1 MTLHFIRLFDGTC
14 RFCQKTGIVGE
25 FRSDMDA
32 NGSCRIVYCCEECYR
47 KRSGSSAPFSSPAP
61 TSPQPAAVYAPAP
74 MPPQYAPMPPQP
86 AAVYAP
92 APTSPQYAPMPPQ
105 PVVYVPI
112 PASEYYEEGNGHKK
126 LIITIISLLVIAA
139 LAVTLFFTVFS
150 SNAIAKRKVNAFFS
164 AMNSRSESQ
173 LVDLQ
178 FPPAVQDDLNRE
190 SLICGFREEF
200 KGFDAEFGSDWKIKN
215 IKIESIRDVDPEDAG
230 IDVDHVEDT
239 YNIKITKVKKVKVSA
254 DCMGSEDGDH
264 GDLTLFVYKADGK
277 WYVHYDW

>member
-47 KRSGSSAPFSSPAP
+47 KRSGSSAPFSAPAP
-61 TSPQPAAVYAPAP
+61 TSPQPAAVYAPAQ
-74 MPPQYAPMPPQP
+74 MPPQYAQMP
-86 AAVYAP
+86 
-92 APTSPQYAPMPPQ
+92 SQ

-126 LIITIISLLVIAA
+126 LIITIVSLLVIAA

-164 AMNSRSESQ
+164 AMNSRSESR

-190 SLICGFREEF
+190 SLICEFREAF
-200 KGFDAEFGSDWKIKN
+200 KSFDEEFGSDWKIKN
-215 IKIESIRDVDPEDAG
+215 IKIERIRDVDPEDAG

-239 YNIKITKVKKVKVSA
+239 YDIKITKVKKVKVSA
-254 DCMGSEDGDH
+254 DCMGSKDGDH
-264 GDLTLFVYKADGK
+264 GDLTLFVFKADGK

>member
-61 TSPQPAAVYAPAP
+61 MPPQYAP

-86 AAVYAP
+86 AMYAP
-92 APTSPQYAPMPPQ
+92 AAVAAGYGNN
-105 PVVYVPI
+105 Y
-112 PASEYYEEGNGHKK
+112 YDDDDYEEPSHKK

-178 FPPAVQDDLNRE
+178 FPPAVQDDLEE
-190 SLICGFREEF
+190 SLIYEIRGTYEYL
-200 KGFDAEFGSDWKIKN
+200 DAEFGSDWKIKN

-239 YNIKITKVKKVKVSA
+239 YDIKITEVKKVKVSV
-254 DCMGSEDGDH
+254 DCMGSKDLDH
-264 GDLTLFVYKADGK
+264 GDFTFVVYKADGK
-277 WYVHYDW
+277 WYVNYDW